1 MLCDPLSIHDIFGYF
16 GNLKHFKIYKI
27 KSTYFKDFKMVLEIE
42 KNGFNTSL

>member
-16 GNLKHFKIYKI
+16 GNLKHFKIYKL
-27 KSTYFKDFKMVLEIE
+27 KSTYFKVFKMVLEIE